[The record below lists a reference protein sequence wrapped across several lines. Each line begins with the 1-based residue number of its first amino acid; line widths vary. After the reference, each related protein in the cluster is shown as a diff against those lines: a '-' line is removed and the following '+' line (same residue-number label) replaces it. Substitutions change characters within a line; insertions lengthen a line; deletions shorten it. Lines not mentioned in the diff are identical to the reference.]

1 MIDGIVVIMGQSRD
15 LIDIHEVINIPSSNT
30 VAYSFRV
37 LFGNGTLECKR
48 TLYMYLWAYILEEPI
63 TYEYLRKMSMT
74 LT

>member
-15 LIDIHEVINIPSSNT
+15 LIDIHEVINILSSNT
-30 VAYSFRV
+30 VAYLFRV

-48 TLYMYLWAYILEEPI
+48 TLYLWVYILEEPI
-63 TYEYLRKMSMT
+63 IYEYLRKMSMT